1 MELNDLED
9 YLQTAQARPIEPA
22 KPLEG
27 RVYKKRLAKPSQ
39 VCGCGQKLS
48 IANTEKT
55 CFSCRRWGVVDYNQ
69 FFR

>member
-1 MELNDLED
+1 VELNDLED
-9 YLQTAQARPIEPA
+9 YLETPHARPFEPV

-27 RVYKKRLAKPSQ
+27 RVYKKRLAKPSR

-55 CFSCRRWGVVDYNQ
+55 CFSCRRLGVVDYTH
-69 FFR
+69 FFC